1 LLRHGIPWLRSYQP
15 SWLRADLV
23 AGLTLAA
30 YLLPAAIGDATL
42 AGLPPEAGLYACLF
56 AGLVFWLFS
65 SSQQTSITVTSALS
79 LLIGTSLA
87 PLADGDP
94 GRVRALAACTA
105 LLVAALGFVARLVRA
120 GSFVS
125 FISETV
131 LIGFKT
137 GIAFVL
143 ASTQLPKL
151 FGFKGSHGDFWE
163 RMGHFFGHLSETNAA
178 SLAVGITAL
187 AALVAGKLL
196 WPSKPVALVV
206 VIAGIVAA
214 RGLDLAARG
223 VQELG
228 EVPHG
233 LPVPGLPAV
242 HWSDLNELLPLALA
256 CFLLAAV
263 ETAAIGRMFARKHGY
278 KLDSDREFLAL
289 GAANLASGLGS
300 GFPVSGGMSQSV
312 VNESAGART
321 PLSGLFAALV
331 ILAVALFFTD
341 LLADLPQPVLAA
353 IVLSAVMSLV
363 QIKALR
369 RLWRAHR
376 TEFAVAALA
385 LLGVLGSGILRGV
398 LIGAIVSL
406 FFLLR
411 RAARPHVA
419 FLGRI
424 PGMQR
429 YSDMARNPENE
440 PVPGGLLVRVEG
452 PILYFNVEAIRDAV
466 EQGLHKVQP
475 PVRFVAWDL
484 SNSAIVDMAGA
495 EMLSELH
502 DELAQ
507 REIRLAVVEAR
518 SEVRDMLRA
527 EGLEEKLGHISRR
540 ASLAQAV
547 EELQRASA

>member
-1 LLRHGIPWLRSYQP
+1 MRWLRSYQP

-56 AGLVFWLFS
+56 AGLVFWLFAS
-65 SSQQTSITVTSALS
+65 SSHTSITVTSAIS

-94 GRVRALAACTA
+94 SRMRTLAACTA
-105 LLVAALGFVARLVRA
+105 LLVAALGFLARLVRA

-163 RMGHFFGHLSETNAA
+163 RMAHFFGHLPETNRA
-178 SLAVGITAL
+178 SLLLGLAAL
-187 AALVAGKLL
+187 AVLVAGKLL

-206 VIAGIVAA
+206 VIASIVAA
-214 RGLDLAARG
+214 RAFDLAQRG
-223 VQELG
+223 VQALG
-228 EVPHG
+228 QVPQ
-233 LPVPGLPAV
+233 GLPAPSIPLLSR
-242 HWSDLNELLPLALA
+242 SDLNELLPLALA

-263 ETAAIGRMFARKHGY
+263 ETAAIGRMFARVHGY
-278 KLDSDREFLAL
+278 RLDSDREFLAL
-289 GAANLASGLGS
+289 GAANLASGLGG

-312 VNESAGART
+312 VNESAGAKT
-321 PLSGLFAALV
+321 PLSGLVAALA
-331 ILAVALFFTD
+331 ILAVALFFTE

-353 IVLSAVMSLV
+353 IVLSAVTSLV
-363 QIKALR
+363 QVKALR

-376 TEFAVAALA
+376 SEFAIALIA
-385 LLGVLGSGILRGV
+385 MLGVLGSGILRGV

-424 PGMQR
+424 PGLQR
-429 YSDMARNPENE
+429 YSDLQRNPENE
-440 PVPGGLLVRVEG
+440 AIPGALLVRVEG
-452 PILYFNVEAIRDAV
+452 PILYFNAEGLREAVEAALGKAS
-466 EQGLHKVQP
+466 E

-484 SNSAIVDMAGA
+484 SNSANVDMAGA
-495 EMLSELH
+495 EMLSELY
-502 DELAQ
+502 DALAA
-507 REIRLAVVEAR
+507 RGIHLTLVEAR
-518 SEVRDMLRA
+518 SNVRDMLRA
-527 EGLEEKLGHISRR
+527 EGLEQKLGHISHR
-540 ASLAQAV
+540 ASLAEVV
-547 EELQRASA
+547 EEFQ